1 MDAEGI
7 QGTRDSHPCET
18 CQESEGLEVEGRKNC
33 SLVFPTSGCNP
44 NFWLHKFGATF
55 ATWSLWKDD
64 KEAKELP
71 VRRALLDQ
79 TIWGFGIGGEDT
91 KVDFA
96 RLSPCV
102 QIMVR

>member
-1 MDAEGI
+1 MNFLDDLKAVAE
-7 QGTRDSHPCET
+7 RANLHKE
-18 CQESEGLEVEGRKNC
+18 
-33 SLVFPTSGCNP
+33 